1 MTDQRRRTL
10 SVAQRSFES
19 VLRNRTL
26 VVVAVGYAL
35 SIVGFAWVSSGGG
48 YLALSLNLLT
58 PLEVLVP
65 LVAFAVGYHSILGDR
80 TRGELAVFRTYPLSG
95 RSYVLGVYLGR
106 LAALLV
112 AVLVP
117 LVLASG
123 VVVFFQEE
131 SVSVIASHETVD
143 TPIVYVRLF
152 VLTAAFAATALAVAI
167 GVSALAGSRASGIAL
182 SMGAVL
188 TLLVGLDFGLVA
200 GLATDLIG
208 AGTLEA
214 LLAVSPLSA
223 FRGLVLE
230 LVVAPIAA
238 EPIAGGVHPV
248 WAMLGLAMWTIGPL
262 AVASRFVF
270 R

>member
-1 MTDQRRRTL
+1 MTDQRRRIL
-10 SVAQRSFES
+10 SVAQRAFES
-19 VLRNRTL
+19 VCRNRTVL
-26 VVVAVGYAL
+26 AVAAGYAIAIL
-35 SIVGFAWVSSGGG
+35 GFAWVSSGGG

-65 LVAFAVGYHSILGDR
+65 LVAFAVGYHAILGDR
-80 TRGELAVFRTYPLSG
+80 TRGELAVLRTYPLSG

-123 VVVFFQEE
+123 IVVFFREE
-131 SVSVIASHETVD
+131 SVSVIAAHDTVD

-152 VLTAAFAATALAVAI
+152 VLTAVFASTALAITI
-167 GVSALAGSRASGIAL
+167 GVSALAGTRASGIAL
-182 SMGAVL
+182 SIVS
-188 TLLVGLDFGLVA
+188 LLAILIGLDLAIVA

-208 AGTLEA
+208 GGSLDA

-230 LVVAPIAA
+230 LVAAPIAA
-238 EPIAGGVHPV
+238 APIAGGIHPG
-248 WAMLGLAMWTIGPL
+248 WATLGLALWTVSMLAIG
-262 AVASRFVF
+262 SRFVF